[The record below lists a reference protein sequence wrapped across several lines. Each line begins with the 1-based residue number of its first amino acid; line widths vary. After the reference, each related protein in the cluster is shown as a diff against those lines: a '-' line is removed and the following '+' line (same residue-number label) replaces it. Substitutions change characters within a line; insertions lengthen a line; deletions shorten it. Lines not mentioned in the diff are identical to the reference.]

1 MNWPPYVMKLR
12 IKNRQHA
19 FGLWLPLFL
28 IIPLVL
34 VFLLA
39 IFLILLPFAFLTVLF
54 TWELGWWRP
63 FVLSVPALYRLLCS
77 LPGLRVDVGSR
88 EGSINIAIY

>member
-1 MNWPPYVMKLR
+1 MKWPPYVMKLR
-12 IKNRQHA
+12 VESPRHA
-19 FGLWLPLFL
+19 FRLWLPLFL
-28 IIPLVL
+28 VIPVLL

-39 IFLILLPFAFLTVLF
+39 VFLILLPFAFLALLF

-63 FVLSVPALYRLLCS
+63 YLLGIPALYRLLCS
-77 LPGLRVDVGSR
+77 LPGLKVDVGSR